1 MTFTTATL
9 TVSLDGFVAGPNQTY
24 DEPLGRDGESL
35 HGWMFADPMHPV
47 DATWKDHI
55 LRPGCSYV
63 MGRNMFG
70 PVRGGW
76 DTWDRPDLGEWRGWW
91 GEDPPYHAPV
101 FVLTH
106 HEHEPIEMQG
116 GTTFHFVT
124 TGLADALR
132 LAREAS
138 GGDVDVAG
146 GASVVRQ
153 AIAAGE
159 LDELTLA
166 ISPMLLG
173 DGERLFDGS
182 IRPKLEL
189 IESDQTPLA
198 SHLRFQLG

>member
-1 MTFTTATL
+1 MSTTATL
-9 TVSLDGFVAGPNQTY
+9 TLSLDGFVAGANQTY

-35 HGWMFADPMHPV
+35 HRWMFDEDMSPV
-47 DATWKDHI
+47 DAAWKDRI
-55 LRPGCSYV
+55 LRPGSSYV

-76 DTWDRPDLGEWRGWW
+76 DTWDGEWRGWW

-138 GGDVDVAG
+138 GGDVDIAG

-182 IRPKLEL
+182 IRPTLEL
-189 IESDQTPLA
+189 IESDQSPLA
-198 SHLRFQLG
+198 TQLRFKVG